1 MKIGD
6 NLSEIMK
13 KGKFD
18 TEFLAML
25 CEIQKVIL
33 EGIMLNETFVGMWEV
48 SRLAEALNV
57 EEEELAPQAVSQS
70 TGLGFIGRIVGILRT
85 GGQNP
90 RAGILL
96 NVGNHV
102 SRPFWSTSCRTH
114 FILGDRTE
122 IIFPKCLTHI
132 LTARH
137 CCIYS
142 TLNNVDR
149 YNSMVQ
155 ALGCG
160 FKFCHTKLDCSN
172 TSNKYYVLLPRI
184 MKYIE
189 MLTRKKHER
198 LPSIP
203 HAEIRRRRM

>member
-1 MKIGD
+1 MQVEKLMKIGD

-13 KGKFD
+13 KRRFD
-18 TEFLAML
+18 AEFLAML
-25 CEIQKVIL
+25 CEIEKVVL
-33 EGIMLNETFVGMWEV
+33 EAIMLNETSVGMWEV

-70 TGLGFIGRIVGILRT
+70 SGLGFIGRIVGILRS

-90 RAGILL
+90 RTGILL
-96 NVGNHV
+96 NVGNYV

-114 FILGDRTE
+114 FILGDRTK

-137 CCIYS
+137 CCIYP
-142 TLNNVDR
+142 TLNNVHR
-149 YNSMVQ
+149 YSNLVK

-172 TSNKYYVLLPRI
+172 TSNKNPAGF
-184 MKYIE
+184 E
-189 MLTRKKHER
+189 
-198 LPSIP
+198 
-203 HAEIRRRRM
+203 